1 MMSLRSCEV
10 EASYIFIALPIAIKF
25 IKSAPQKH
33 TQQLTSWEQSLTGM
47 PVGLSPK
54 GFHILS
60 SGKPT
65 LITTVG
71 KVLTAQA

>member
-1 MMSLRSCEV
+1 MSLHEV

-25 IKSAPQKH
+25 IKSVPH
-33 TQQLTSWEQSLTGM
+33 QQLTSWEQSLTGV
-47 PVGLSPK
+47 PVGWSPR

-71 KVLTAQA
+71 KALTAQA